1 MKYTDEE
8 ISAAYDMGMREDGQ
22 AKWNE
27 KHEQAGA
34 DVANRKPE
42 WSQLSNALEEV
53 ADGLKVDIGEARK
66 SKGRV
71 PDWVSDLE
79 RVSPY
84 TLALIGLQCCYNSSL
99 SKHRQ
104 ENSGPKGYGDTV
116 SKTVANIGKLIDNEL
131 LSIDLIYNQSKEI
144 AKDTKRIIKM
154 TSETNSSPDAR
165 LKSLRVI
172 STKNGTKSLYFG
184 IKSKKGDQR
193 KTLLRRK
200 SNAGPVLN
208 AVIKYCDLFEKVT
221 VRDSTKNTRSFM
233 ELTDR
238 AVDELEKSTEAMSW
252 TQPLYKPMVGLPPKP
267 WTSFDTGCYHDL
279 RLAAGI
285 SLVRRAKNK
294 QKQTIKY
301 QMANELPV
309 FARALNA
316 LQATPLSINQPI
328 LEAVE
333 WCWGQRQAFGK
344 FPAQDPP
351 EFPRLPEDHETMD
364 VDLKAAIK
372 EDQREFFKIRTE
384 IQGTT
389 NVMKQDLR
397 TARELS
403 EYDQFWIPWNLD
415 YRSRFNPV
423 CSFNYHRADHI
434 KALFE
439 FKRGYRIDGNNAYWL
454 KVHVANCGDFEK
466 VSKVPLDQRVQ
477 WVEDNKE
484 WLMEIADDYRAHCD
498 RWQSADHP
506 FQFLAAV
513 FELKRYFNEGAEF
526 VGYVPIGLDGT
537 NSGAQH
543 YSALSLSSEGRLVN
557 LVPAEEMQDV
567 YKEAASVV
575 KAELEKQLDN
585 KDVFSNGAL
594 SVGAI
599 AQVWLDHGVDRN
611 LLKRP
616 CMVYPYSS
624 RASGMAQQFV
634 EDVITPLQKLVN
646 YKKLKKH
653 PIGSAPL
660 ERRLAARYLGTVC
673 YASIEKVLPSAA
685 SCMQWLQ
692 SNIKVLADDGKPT
705 CWTTPSGFTA
715 VQSYAVRKPLEAKI
729 FLHDRK
735 VGIRTRTKVT
745 FSLDSEKVDVRR
757 SVRSGPANFIHS
769 LDAAHMAA
777 TIVYLKEQPEEPV
790 QDFFMIHDSFAISG
804 DTWEL
809 FDAVR
814 HTFVEQYSNEC
825 LLKKFQEEIRQQ
837 LSDPA
842 LLDDPKKGVGPIPT
856 KGNLDLEGIKS
867 SEFCFS

>member
-1 MKYTDEE
+1 
-8 ISAAYDMGMREDGQ
+8 
-22 AKWNE
+22 
-27 KHEQAGA
+27 
-34 DVANRKPE
+34 
-42 WSQLSNALEEV
+42 
-53 ADGLKVDIGEARK
+53 
-66 SKGRV
+66 
-71 PDWVSDLE
+71 
-79 RVSPY
+79 
-84 TLALIGLQCCYNSSL
+84 
-99 SKHRQ
+99 
-104 ENSGPKGYGDTV
+104 
-116 SKTVANIGKLIDNEL
+116 
-131 LSIDLIYNQSKEI
+131 
-144 AKDTKRIIKM
+144 M

-238 AVDELEKSTEAMSW
+238 AVDELEKSTETMSW

-351 EFPRLPEDHETMD
+351 EFPRLPEDHDTMD

-372 EDQREFFKIRTE
+372 EDQRAFFKTRTE

-498 RWQSADHP
+498 RWQSADKP

-513 FELKRYFNEGAEF
+513 FEYARLIEEGDAF
-526 VGYVPIGLDGT
+526 VGFVPLSLDGT
-537 NSGAQH
+537 NSGVQH
-543 YSALSLSSEGRLVN
+543 YSGMNRSETEGALVN
-557 LVPAEEMQDV
+557 LKPTDTMSDIYKTNAER
-567 YKEAASVV
+567 VV
-575 KAELEKQLDN
+575 KILEGKLGNTELKNPKSDDSQTIGHL
-585 KDVFSNGAL
+585 
-594 SVGAI
+594 
-599 AQVWLDHGVDRN
+599 AQTWLDYGITRSTM
-611 LLKRP
+611 KRSV
-616 CMVYPYSS
+616 MTYGYSS
-624 RASGMAQQFV
+624 KAVGMTGQFM
-634 EDVITPLQKLVN
+634 EDLMRPLQRDVAYGKLD
-646 YKKLKKH
+646 KH
-653 PIGSAPL
+653 PIAPT
-660 ERRLAARYLGTVC
+660 EPKHFEAADFIAKIA
-673 YASIEKVLPSAA
+673 YASIQDTLPDVAEA
-685 SCMQWLQ
+685 MHYLQ
-692 SNIKVLADDGKPT
+692 TYAEALARENKAVR
-705 CWTTPSGFTA
+705 WTSPSGFPVSQDYKKTK
-715 VQSYAVRKPLEAKI
+715 RREIKI
-729 FLHDRK
+729 FLYDRA
-735 VGIRTRTKVT
+735 VNQRIRTKI
-745 FSLDSEKVDVRR
+745 SLREELDQADVN
-757 SVRSGPANFIHS
+757 SHVNGISPNFIHS
-769 LDAAHMAA
+769 
-777 TIVYLKEQPEEPV
+777 T
-790 QDFFMIHDSFAISG
+790 
-804 DTWEL
+804 
-809 FDAVR
+809 
-814 HTFVEQYSNEC
+814 
-825 LLKKFQEEIRQQ
+825 
-837 LSDPA
+837 
-842 LLDDPKKGVGPIPT
+842 
-856 KGNLDLEGIKS
+856 S
-867 SEFCFS
+867 SVS